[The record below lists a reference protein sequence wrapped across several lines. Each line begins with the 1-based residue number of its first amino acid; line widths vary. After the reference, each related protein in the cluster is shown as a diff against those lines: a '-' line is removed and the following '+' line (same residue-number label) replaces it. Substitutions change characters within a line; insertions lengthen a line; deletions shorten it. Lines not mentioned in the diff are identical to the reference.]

1 VRVITTEVIAEDT
14 KVDEKLREV
23 FNEKN
28 QALNLDSSLD
38 IAFRKTNKTLCNRNL
53 LTSEKPVLQ
62 QSAPKSLH

>member
-38 IAFRKTNKTLCNRNL
+38 IAFRKTK
-53 LTSEKPVLQ
+53 
-62 QSAPKSLH
+62 